1 MKMKSKLLLAAI
13 AVILLAPV
21 RMSAFDLSSLF
32 GNSGSTITNLIEG
45 VFSKTDLELTDLAGE
60 WIIDGSAVAFQSDN
74 FLQKAGG
81 MAASAAIEAKIDPYL
96 QQYGL
101 VGAVMT
107 IQSDGTF
114 VIKTSKASINGKIQK
129 KSSGNSNFTFS
140 ITVLGKSISS
150 MPAYVQKS
158 SSSLDIMFEGDK
170 LKSMLTT
177 VGKLLNS
184 SLASTALNILNSYD
198 GVYVGFGMHQTG
210 TVSTST
216 TTTTTNT
223 TTTTTETGGFL
234 QSLGSFLGGG
244 NTSTTGTTTTGTST
258 TGTTTTGTSTTGTTT
273 TDTTTNTG
281 ADAISTLFNLLKK
294 K

>member
-1 MKMKSKLLLAAI
+1 MKSKLLLAAI

-60 WIIDGSAVAFQSDN
+60 WTIDGSAVAFQSDN

-216 TTTTTNT
+216 TTTTTTTNT

-244 NTSTTGTTTTGTST
+244 DTSTTGTST

-281 ADAISTLFNLLKK
+281 SDAISTLFNLLKK

>member
-60 WIIDGSAVAFQSDN
+60 WTIDGSAVAFQSDN

-216 TTTTTNT
+216 TTTTTTTNT

-244 NTSTTGTTTTGTST
+244 DTSTTGTST

-281 ADAISTLFNLLKK
+281 SDAISTLFNLLKK